1 MKNNRNYIWTYLFTL
16 IIGVLLLVFTGRTNL
31 FDIIVMII
39 GALFVIPSVILL
51 FLGFAGKKEPDG
63 TRMSRPW
70 YVAVTAI
77 GGLILGVLLLAM
89 PGFFT
94 KYLLYTLAV
103 ILILEGIAQ
112 IINLTGMGN
121 DVGGTPAGWFVMPW
135 LTVAAGVTVIIIG
148 PERIADAITI
158 ITGIVMILYS
168 VNGLMGVSS
177 HHVIRKR
184 LVREESMATRD
195 AEADAKKAEEVAEE
209 AKDEVKAIE
218 AKDTID
224 TAQ

>member
-31 FDIIVMII
+31 FNIIVMVI
-39 GALFVIPSVILL
+39 GALFVIPSVIML

-63 TRMSRPW
+63 TRQSRPW

-77 GGLILGVLLLAM
+77 GGLILGVLLLVM

-94 KYLLYTLAV
+94 KHLLYTLAV

-112 IINLTGMGN
+112 IINLTGMGS
-121 DVGGTPAGWFVMPW
+121 DVGGTPAGWFIMPW

-158 ITGIVMILYS
+158 ITGIVMVLYS

-177 HHVIRKR
+177 HHVVKKR
-184 LVREESMATRD
+184 MVRDEAKASQD
-195 AEADAKKAEEVAEE
+195 AEAAAEKAEHAAEE
-209 AKDEVKAIE
+209 ATQEVKAIE
-218 AKDTID
+218 DKGSGNE
-224 TAQ
+224 Q